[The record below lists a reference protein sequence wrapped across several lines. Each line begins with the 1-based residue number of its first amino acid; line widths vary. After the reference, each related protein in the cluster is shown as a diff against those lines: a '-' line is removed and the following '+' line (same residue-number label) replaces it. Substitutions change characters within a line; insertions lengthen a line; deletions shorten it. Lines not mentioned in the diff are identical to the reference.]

1 MTRITTLDQQ
11 SLYVREF
18 GQGPVVILLHGFG
31 MDSRHWLPLT
41 LPLAHRFRFVLP
53 DLRGFGRSSRLN
65 CSEDCVVTSHAED
78 LHAVIRHYSGGTPV
92 YLGGISLGATTSLRY
107 MELFGTGALRHY
119 LHIDQA
125 PKVSHDEN
133 WAWGLFGQQ
142 GPEHIQRWQPTL
154 DFLASADP
162 QTPFDQFPK
171 DIKDRFYSH
180 LSDFM
185 SLALSK
191 PWMKWGVRR
200 LIRIPALA
208 HQLVPVEN
216 WYVLYQHLRAYAERD
231 YNFLPLLPSIE
242 VPTTLITGRKSE
254 LYPWQGQARMH
265 ELLPNS
271 RQIFFEN
278 SGHVPIL
285 DQPVQ
290 FIREL
295 QRAFTDESR

>member
-1 MTRITTLDQQ
+1 MTRITTHDNQ

-31 MDSRHWLPLT
+31 MESRHWLPLT

-65 CSEDCVVTSHAED
+65 CSEDCVVTSHARD
-78 LHAVIRHYSGGTPV
+78 LDAIIRHYSYGEPV
-92 YLGGISLGATTSLRY
+92 RLGGISLGATTSLRY
-107 MELFGTGALRHY
+107 MELYGTGTLERY

-125 PKVSHDEN
+125 PRVSHGDD
-133 WAWGLFGQQ
+133 WRWGLFGQQ
-142 GPEHIQRWQPTL
+142 GPEHMKRWQPTL
-154 DFLASADP
+154 DFLASAEP
-162 QTPFDQFPK
+162 GMSFEAFPREV
-171 DIKDRFYSH
+171 KDRFYSH
-180 LSDFM
+180 LGDFM
-185 SLALSK
+185 SQALSRS
-191 PWMKWGVRR
+191 WMKWGVRR

-231 YNFLPLLPSIE
+231 YDFLPLLPSIE
-242 VPTTLITGRKSE
+242 VPTTIITGRKSE
-254 LYPWQGQARMH
+254 LYPWQGQARMQ

-271 RQIFFEN
+271 RQVFFEN

-285 DQPVQ
+285 DQPVA
-290 FIREL
+290 FVREM
-295 QRAFTDESR
+295 QRAFSAGR

>member
-1 MTRITTLDQQ
+1 MTRIHTHDDQP
-11 SLYVREF
+11 LYVREF

-31 MDSRHWLPLT
+31 MESRHWLPLT

-53 DLRGFGRSSRLN
+53 DLRGFGRSSRLS
-65 CSEDCVVTSHAED
+65 CSEDCVVTSHARD
-78 LHAVIRHYSGGTPV
+78 LHALIQHYGYGEPV
-92 YLGGISLGATTSLRY
+92 RLGGISLGATTSLRY
-107 MELFGTGALRHY
+107 MELYGTDALARY

-125 PKVSHDEN
+125 PRVSHGDD

-142 GPEHIQRWQPTL
+142 GPAHMQSWQPTL
-154 DFLASADP
+154 EFLARTDP
-162 QTPFDQFPK
+162 STPFEQFPAEVK
-171 DIKDRFYSH
+171 ERFYSH

-185 SLALSK
+185 AQALSRR
-191 PWMKWGVRR
+191 WMKWGVRR

-216 WYVLYQHLRAYAERD
+216 WHVLYQHLKAYAERD
-231 YNFLPLLPSIE
+231 YDFLSLLPSIE

-271 RQIFFEN
+271 RQVFFEN

-290 FIREL
+290 FIREM
-295 QRAFTDESR
+295 QRAFSTGE